1 MSVFK
6 RPGADTFSYDFW
18 VDGRRFSGSTGA
30 TSKREA
36 LKARDREKAAATELM
51 KKLAGRVRPPMSFE
65 EAASRY
71 WLEVGQHH
79 KGGGDDNT
87 LWSLDWLKSHIG
99 GKRLII
105 DIDDGVVAKIVAERR
120 GERTK
125 DRKNTPGRPVSNATV
140 NRSVT
145 EPLRKI
151 LNRAARVWKEPIA
164 DISWRDHML
173 REPKERVREMKVEE
187 EARLFEALR
196 PDYHPIMRFAI
207 LTGVRIGEIVR
218 LRWQDVDWGSR
229 QITIHGKGGKIAT
242 VPMAPDVRELLWA
255 LRGQHPEHVF
265 TYVVARNRVVTKG
278 EESVTL
284 MKGERRPITREGL
297 KTAFRRILPTAQIEN
312 FRFHD
317 NRHTAATR
325 VLRAGGNLKT
335 VQRLLRHENI
345 ATTTKYAHVS
355 DEDVMAAMQAAA
367 ERAEAAKAE
376 LRERE
381 REAEV
386 PPEKRRDAG

>member
-1 MSVFK
+1 
-6 RPGADTFSYDFW
+6 
-18 VDGRRFSGSTGA
+18 
-30 TSKREA
+30 
-36 LKARDREKAAATELM
+36 
-51 KKLAGRVRPPMSFE
+51 
-65 EAASRY
+65 
-71 WLEVGQHH
+71 
-79 KGGGDDNT
+79 
-87 LWSLDWLKSHIG
+87 
-99 GKRLII
+99 
-105 DIDDGVVAKIVAERR
+105 
-120 GERTK
+120 
-125 DRKNTPGRPVSNATV
+125 
-140 NRSVT
+140 
-145 EPLRKI
+145 
-151 LNRAARVWKEPIA
+151 
-164 DISWRDHML
+164 ML
-173 REPKERVREMKVEE
+173 REPKERVREMKIEE

-196 PDYHPIMRFAI
+196 PDYHPVIRFAI

-229 QITIHGKGGKIAT
+229 RITIHGKGRKIAT
-242 VPMAPDVRELLWA
+242 IPMAPDVRELLWS
-255 LRGQHPEHVF
+255 LKGQHPDAVF
-265 TYVVARNRVVTKG
+265 TYVVARNRVVTRG
-278 EESVTL
+278 EERIPLT
-284 MKGERRPITREGL
+284 KGERRPITREGL
-297 KTAFRRILPTAQIEN
+297 KTALRRILPTAKIEN

-381 REAEV
+381 REGEV